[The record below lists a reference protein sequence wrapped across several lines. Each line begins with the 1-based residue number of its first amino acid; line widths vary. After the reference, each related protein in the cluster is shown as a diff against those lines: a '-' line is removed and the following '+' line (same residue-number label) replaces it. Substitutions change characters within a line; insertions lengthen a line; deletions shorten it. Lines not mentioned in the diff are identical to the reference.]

1 MRRLRLREGER
12 REKREEEREQ
22 RRNRAR
28 RKRKN
33 SAPFFFFFFKSPF
46 PSSAALAAIDALPFV
61 PGGHENSKLTI
72 VANDWHSALVPVLI
86 KDVEKPAGRF
96 KNAKVALCIH
106 NAAFQG
112 RFHADSFG
120 EQF

>member
-1 MRRLRLREGER
+1 MEREQE
-12 REKREEEREQ
+12 EKREEREREQ
-22 RRNRAR
+22 RE
-28 RKRKN
+28 KEIKN
-33 SAPFFFFFFKSPF
+33 SSSFSSFENNKKNSFSLSLPL
-46 PSSAALAAIDALPFV
+46 SAALAAIDALPFI
-61 PGGHENSKLTI
+61 PGGHENPNLTI
-72 VANDWHSALVPVLI
+72 IANDWHSALVPVLV

-120 EQF
+120 ES

>member
-1 MRRLRLREGER
+1 M
-12 REKREEEREQ
+12 
-22 RRNRAR
+22 
-28 RKRKN
+28 
-33 SAPFFFFFFKSPF
+33 
-46 PSSAALAAIDALPFV
+46 
-61 PGGHENSKLTI
+61 PGGSDNPSLTI
-72 VANDWHSALVPVLI
+72 VANDWHSALVPVLV

-120 EQF
+120 ELKVFFDVILSFVLVGSERRGKSRVFTHSLCSTEKT